1 MMGSRHQNQNQHARL
16 KQLSKLA
23 DTFVLFLLV
32 IFFLGFLAFD
42 YEVFGLHEQII
53 AIPHEMEIYFE
64 FVPWIIFIV
73 LVFDLILKYLIV
85 EKNLKIFFQHYWLD
99 VVMAALIPILLPL
112 KFMKMTLKPFKII
125 KTSKFGYKANQKIG
139 KLREHFLP
147 TTNHRLIDE
156 FLICNFVALSLVIVR
171 N

>member
-1 MMGSRHQNQNQHARL
+1 MGSKHQNQHAKL
-16 KQLSKLA
+16 KKLSKFA
-23 DTFVLFLLV
+23 DTSVLFLLV

-42 YEVFGLHEQII
+42 YEIFGLREQII

-64 FVPWIIFIV
+64 LVPWIIFMV
-73 LVFDLILKYLIV
+73 LVFDLFLKYLIV

-112 KFMKMTLKPFKII
+112 KFMKITLKPFKII

-139 KLREHFLP
+139 KLREHFFS
-147 TTNHRLIDE
+147 TDKT
-156 FLICNFVALSLVIVR
+156 
-171 N
+171 